1 MIYILP
7 GMGADH
13 TMFRDDWLS
22 LPDCVFLDWPA
33 YRGEPSLSA
42 IAARMVREAGILDGS
57 VVVGH
62 SLGGMVSCEI
72 ARLRDLRELVLMGSA
87 RRKEEISRLLAV
99 LHPLAAYTP
108 FKLTQAIAQKFPGD
122 LFKMFARSDPDFIR
136 ATCRAIFEWEG
147 LDESR
152 ITPRRIHGRDDQVIP
167 MPPEADLIL
176 DGGHMIP
183 LTHARECVAFLR
195 SLL

>member
-1 MIYILP
+1 
-7 GMGADH
+7 
-13 TMFRDDWLS
+13 
-22 LPDCVFLDWPA
+22 
-33 YRGEPSLSA
+33 
-42 IAARMVREAGILDGS
+42 
-57 VVVGH
+57 
-62 SLGGMVSCEI
+62 
-72 ARLRDLRELVLMGSA
+72 MGSA